1 QQDYVL
7 MAGVL
12 RDSDPRQAL
21 ELMRQSND
29 LKDSIFNDASSKLS
43 AQYAMEFESK
53 QKQLT
58 IEEQQHSLTTQRLII
73 IATSIAVL
81 LLLVGCVALFLINWL
96 RSKAQRA
103 EKNAKQM
110 KDLFFTNVTHEFRTP
125 LTVILG
131 EAKSLRIADK
141 TLSNQP
147 RYNAIINQGNHLLDL
162 VNQLLHMSKVRT
174 SMGSLQWQ
182 NGDISTMVNMIVENM
197 RVLAE
202 NRNITITTTFDNSD
216 FNIDFVPEYC
226 HSIVTNLI
234 GNSLKFT
241 PKRCTVGCGAV
252 VVSLE
257 TCNSVFL

>member
-1 QQDYVL
+1 MGDTYNAMNNPSKALECYNRSLHFLKITGDKYSQMLTYKNLGSLHDKQGNTAEAIKCLEQSAQLAKECNAKRVLQQDYVL

-125 LTVILG
+125 LSPDDTP
-131 EAKSLRIADK
+131 ETIADK
-141 TLSNQP
+141 V
-147 RYNAIINQGNHLLDL
+147 H
-162 VNQLLHMSKVRT
+162 QLEMAHYP
-174 SMGSLQWQ
+174 
-182 NGDISTMVNMIVENM
+182 E
-197 RVLAE
+197 VLEELWKAE
-202 NRNITITTTFDNSD
+202 TYIHR
-216 FNIDFVPEYC
+216 
-226 HSIVTNLI
+226 
-234 GNSLKFT
+234 
-241 PKRCTVGCGAV
+241 R
-252 VVSLE
+252 
-257 TCNSVFL
+257 